1 MSILVWT
8 LICFVLFML
17 IVNKLLFKPM
27 LAIIDERKAKI
38 ENAARKKADIE
49 ATQLAYENNLREAA
63 ENARRAESELADKM
77 LADAEMKAENDI
89 KQAEETSKQRLA
101 LAATDVEFET
111 NEMGEKLGESVEELA
126 SAFISRLIS

>member
-1 MSILVWT
+1 M
-8 LICFVLFML
+8 LFML